1 MFLILA
7 EVAGPS
13 ECSTCLTINR
23 IWRVL
28 DWLFVWDVAFLWS
41 IDSIFVWDGTMKS
54 HPWVMLSRLFGL
66 LINNKK
72 VLRTL
77 YIGSDRKSTR
87 SNTTL
92 LTKLKGWISHQHRGR
107 TCSLWDGRCCVHQGS
122 GDCKFATSYS
132 ALVKKQLEPNTVKS
146 MGACPPMHWLQTKYQ
161 MSHYY
166 KIEHHWCF
174 ENWWIHQITNSFW
187 KLVVNSYHR
196 QFFATTRV
204 NFTQTVGDRKPS
216 LPGAPIVG

>member
-1 MFLILA
+1 MWLFFDLLIRSLF
-7 EVAGPS
+7 EMV
-13 ECSTCLTINR
+13 L
-23 IWRVL
+23 WRVIHG
-28 DWLFVWDVAFLWS
+28 S
-41 IDSIFVWDGTMKS
+41 C
-54 HPWVMLSRLFGL
+54 WVDYFGL